1 VEEAK
6 MSASRADEDFARQM
20 AWLDRELAL
29 RVEEARAGD
38 PGNRALAVG
47 LLIGLVAGMAHGGT
61 APS

>member
-1 VEEAK
+1 
-6 MSASRADEDFARQM
+6 MSTASQANENFARRL

-47 LLIGLVAGMAHGGT
+47 LLIGLVAGMTQGGST
-61 APS
+61 PS

>member
-1 VEEAK
+1 
-6 MSASRADEDFARQM
+6 MSTASEADENFARRL

-47 LLIGLVAGMAHGGT
+47 LLIGLVAGMTQGGSN
-61 APS
+61 PS

>member
-1 VEEAK
+1 
-6 MSASRADEDFARQM
+6 MSGASQTDEDFARQL

-29 RVEEARAGD
+29 KVEEARTGD

-47 LLIGLVAGMAHGGT
+47 LLIGLVAGMTRGGT

>member
-1 VEEAK
+1 MNGAPQT
-6 MSASRADEDFARQM
+6 DENFARQL
-20 AWLDRELAL
+20 AWLDRELAV

-47 LLIGLVAGMAHGGT
+47 LLIGLVAGMTRGGV

>member
-1 VEEAK
+1 
-6 MSASRADEDFARQM
+6 MSTASEADENFARHL

-47 LLIGLVAGMAHGGT
+47 LLIGLVAGMTRGG
-61 APS
+61 APTS

>member
-1 VEEAK
+1 
-6 MSASRADEDFARQM
+6 MNGASQSDENFARHL

-47 LLIGLVAGMAHGGT
+47 LLIGLVAGMTRGGT
-61 APS
+61 ATS

>member
-1 VEEAK
+1 
-6 MSASRADEDFARQM
+6 MSTASQADENFARHL

-47 LLIGLVAGMAHGGT
+47 LLIGLVAGMTRGGST
-61 APS
+61 PS

>member
-1 VEEAK
+1 
-6 MSASRADEDFARQM
+6 MSTASEADENFARRL

-47 LLIGLVAGMAHGGT
+47 LLIGLVAGMTQGGST
-61 APS
+61 PS

>member
-1 VEEAK
+1 
-6 MSASRADEDFARQM
+6 MNSASQADENFARRL

-47 LLIGLVAGMAHGGT
+47 LLIGLVAGLTQGGST
-61 APS
+61 PS

>member
-1 VEEAK
+1 
-6 MSASRADEDFARQM
+6 MNRASQADEDFARQM

-47 LLIGLVAGMAHGGT
+47 LLIGLVAGMTRGGS

>member
-1 VEEAK
+1 MKGA
-6 MSASRADEDFARQM
+6 AQADEDFARQL
-20 AWLDRELAL
+20 AWLDRELAH

-47 LLIGLVAGMAHGGT
+47 LLIGLVAGMARGGT

>member
-1 VEEAK
+1 
-6 MSASRADEDFARQM
+6 MSTASQADENFARRL

-47 LLIGLVAGMAHGGT
+47 LLIGLVAGLTQGGST
-61 APS
+61 PS

>member
-1 VEEAK
+1 
-6 MSASRADEDFARQM
+6 MSSASQLDEDFTRQL

-29 RVEEARAGD
+29 RVEEARAGE

-47 LLIGLVAGMAHGGT
+47 LLIGLVAGMTRGGT

>member
-1 VEEAK
+1 
-6 MSASRADEDFARQM
+6 MSAASQADENFARRL

-47 LLIGLVAGMAHGGT
+47 LLIGLVAGMTQGGST
-61 APS
+61 PS

>member
-1 VEEAK
+1 MK
-6 MSASRADEDFARQM
+6 GASQADENFARQM

-47 LLIGLVAGMAHGGT
+47 LLIGLVAGMTRGGT

>member
-1 VEEAK
+1 
-6 MSASRADEDFARQM
+6 MNGASQADENFARQM

-29 RVEEARAGD
+29 RVEEARAGE

-47 LLIGLVAGMAHGGT
+47 LLIGLIAGMTRGGT

>member
-1 VEEAK
+1 
-6 MSASRADEDFARQM
+6 MNRASQPDENFARRL

-47 LLIGLVAGMAHGGT
+47 LLIGLVAGMMQGGST
-61 APS
+61 PS

>member
-1 VEEAK
+1 
-6 MSASRADEDFARQM
+6 MSGASQADEDFARQL

-29 RVEEARAGD
+29 RVEEARAGE

-47 LLIGLVAGMAHGGT
+47 LLIGLVAGMTRGGT

>member
-1 VEEAK
+1 
-6 MSASRADEDFARQM
+6 MNGASQADENFARHL

-47 LLIGLVAGMAHGGT
+47 LLIRLVAGMTRGGSN
-61 APS
+61 AS

>member
-1 VEEAK
+1 
-6 MSASRADEDFARQM
+6 MNGASRADEDFARQM
-20 AWLDRELAL
+20 AWLDRELTL

-47 LLIGLVAGMAHGGT
+47 LLIGLVAGMTRGGA

>member
-1 VEEAK
+1 
-6 MSASRADEDFARQM
+6 MSTASQADENFARRM

-47 LLIGLVAGMAHGGT
+47 LLIGLVAGMTQGGST
-61 APS
+61 PS

>member
-1 VEEAK
+1 
-6 MSASRADEDFARQM
+6 MNGASQTDENFARQM

-29 RVEEARAGD
+29 RVEEARAGE

-47 LLIGLVAGMAHGGT
+47 LLIGLIAGMTRGGT

>member
-1 VEEAK
+1 
-6 MSASRADEDFARQM
+6 MNRASQADEDFARQM

-47 LLIGLVAGMAHGGT
+47 LMIGLVAGMTRGGS